1 MSGSAR
7 QWSCHRSHGA
17 FIQKHVQVYEGHLPD
32 AFAAMLDMSQ
42 GDAGPV
48 VYFYC
53 LSSPRAAPSDHGY
66 NAFAAAHHVVLDTS
80 IPFEVTEVSLG
91 GSVTDGTTGKAGAGS
106 VTGGRPGSSGSS
118 SGESKAQQVA
128 ACKPHS
134 EGTGDTFTTNGTAD
148 TQQTMQIDSKL
159 ESHGVIPMAE
169 DDTMSMSVM

>member
-1 MSGSAR
+1 MRKQLTG
-7 QWSCHRSHGA
+7 CCY
-17 FIQKHVQVYEGHLPD
+17 VQVYEGHLPD

-53 LSSPRAAPSDHGY
+53 LSNPKAAPNDHGY

-91 GSVTDGTTGKAGAGS
+91 GSVTDGTTAKCGEGS
-106 VTGGRPGSSGSS
+106 VSGGRPGSGGSC
-118 SGESKAQQVA
+118 SGESKAHGGTH
-128 ACKPHS
+128 KPRS

-159 ESHGVIPMAE
+159 ESHGTLPMAE
-169 DDTMSMSVM
+169 DDSMSMSVV